1 MAWRRQ
7 RREAR
12 GNRRSAVALES
23 PLATLLPIS
32 GNRRQTSAIS
42 AGVKT
47 DPTFAKSAR
56 EGRGRPTSVEVA
68 SVRLSTI
75 REINDF
81 LERSTLRHPTLYR
94 LRQNVP
100 HVPLY
105 SVRI

>member
-1 MAWRRQ
+1 MR
-7 RREAR
+7 
-12 GNRRSAVALES
+12 
-23 PLATLLPIS
+23 TLLPIR

-56 EGRGRPTSVEVA
+56 EGRGRPTSIEVA
-68 SVRLSTI
+68 SFRMSAI
-75 REINDF
+75 REIDDF
-81 LERSTLRHPTLYR
+81 LEGSTLRHPTLHR
-94 LRQNVP
+94 PRQNVP